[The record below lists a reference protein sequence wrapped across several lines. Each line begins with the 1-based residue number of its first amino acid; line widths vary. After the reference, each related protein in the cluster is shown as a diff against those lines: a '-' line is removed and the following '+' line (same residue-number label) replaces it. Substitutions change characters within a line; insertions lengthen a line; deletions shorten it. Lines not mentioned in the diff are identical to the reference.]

1 MFDNGLVVL
10 QICMGMVKSE
20 PGSCN
25 DSCITSNDDGC
36 GDDDAEEGVAV
47 KGEEDT
53 HGDVNKNPVA
63 ITFKQM
69 KSENGVSSVC
79 LL

>member
-10 QICMGMVKSE
+10 QILMGVVKSE
-20 PGSCN
+20 PGSSN
-25 DSCITSNDDGC
+25 DSCISSSDDDNDG
-36 GDDDAEEGVAV
+36 DDAEEVVAF
-47 KGEEDT
+47 KDEEDT
-53 HGDVNKNPVA
+53 HGGVAQNPVA

-79 LL
+79 LF